1 MVPSCRPS
9 CSWSYPAL
17 GRRRD
22 TRLRLRRALAAQPGA
37 ASSPL
42 GTTAPCVIPSPPPLS
57 NAFKLFFSTHRPN
70 LLHQG
75 VNLIL
80 AERTL
85 EGRHSA
91 LAVGND
97 FRKFR
102 IGQLLD
108 FRRSTVRNVHAITD
122 LRATS
127 ILSVARGAFRP
138 ERRTARRAVRAGVC
152 LHNRDNKK
160 READKKQQQNCRGE
174 DHMALNLVLCHGFF
188 PLLVIFPSSSGHF
201 PTQRRRDRQL
211 RPSLVIGRSLTR
223 LPDAAKMAL
232 QNAATNGGTPGSP
245 TPAGGASLSIMYT
258 FV

>member
-22 TRLRLRRALAAQPGA
+22 TRLRVRRELAAQPGA

-57 NAFKLFFSTHRPN
+57 NAFELFFSTHRPN

-80 AERTL
+80 TERIL
-85 EGRHSA
+85 EWRHSA

-108 FRRSTVRNVHAITD
+108 FRRSKVRNVHALSD

-174 DHMALNLVLCHGFF
+174 DHMVFSLVLCHGFF
-188 PLLVIFPSSSGHF
+188 LY
-201 PTQRRRDRQL
+201 
-211 RPSLVIGRSLTR
+211 
-223 LPDAAKMAL
+223 L
-232 QNAATNGGTPGSP
+232 QFFISTADDSP
-245 TPAGGASLSIMYT
+245 P
-258 FV
+258 